1 MPKPMK
7 APSGGRADR
16 IIADLERL
24 HREAHKI
31 FDAYVDELRLQSP
44 GIPFGVIKGGEIT
57 GRAGLSL
64 NYVARSRCC
73 ATARIQRNDQRF
85 LAPLQ

>member
-64 NYVARSRCC
+64 NYVAALKMLRDRSH
-73 ATARIQRNDQRF
+73 TT
-85 LAPLQ
+85 

>member
-64 NYVARSRCC
+64 NYVARPLAHNVTTS
-73 ATARIQRNDQRF
+73 DF
-85 LAPLQ
+85 LRLSNSQ